1 MPIFA
6 VIGEV
11 LGAIGAAAGVTG
23 AGVTAG
29 MSIAAGAAITA
40 GVAGLAEGI
49 IGMTDASKAQ
59 SSLQSPAAP
68 SMTEAQGT
76 ATEAQ
81 TAQRRSALAAGAGT
95 NITQGSGI
103 ILGSDISSVT
113 LTGSA

>member
-29 MSIAAGAAITA
+29 MSELAGMVIVS
-40 GVAGLAEGI
+40 GVAGLAESVV
-49 IGMTDASKAQ
+49 GMTSASKAQ
-59 SSLQSPAAP
+59 QPGMPAAP

-81 TAQRRSALAAGAGT
+81 TEQRRSALAAGAGT
-95 NITQGSGI
+95 NVTGGSGI
-103 ILGSDISSVT
+103 ILGGDISSAT
-113 LTGSA
+113 LVGST